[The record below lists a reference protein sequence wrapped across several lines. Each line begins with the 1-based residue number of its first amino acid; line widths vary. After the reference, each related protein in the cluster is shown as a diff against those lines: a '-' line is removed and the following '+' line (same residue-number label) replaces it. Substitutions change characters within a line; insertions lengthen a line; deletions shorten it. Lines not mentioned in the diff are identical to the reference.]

1 MSAADDRQRQAA
13 FGRWRRD
20 QNRLW
25 RERVATEAQVS
36 AALAGHQPD
45 PWLDDLT
52 ERWVA
57 GDLTLEQ
64 MCAPV
69 EARYVS
75 PHPDQEEQ

>member
-1 MSAADDRQRQAA
+1 M
-13 FGRWRRD
+13 
-20 QNRLW
+20 
-25 RERVATEAQVS
+25 S